1 MALRKKLERL
11 AGDVEE
17 QPGNAGGTTD
27 SQPPALKSPVDIRSA
42 ALTVV
47 ATLLVILVLQ
57 QAQEVLIP
65 IVLAV
70 LISYALDPLVWA
82 LTKRRVPRGLAAILV
97 LAAALG
103 AAGATAYSLSDEAM
117 AIVEEL
123 PQAARQ
129 FRREWQDSRRHAE
142 PGPIEKVQKAATEIE
157 KTAAATAP
165 EGAAPR
171 GVMRVQIEEPAFRA
185 SDYLWWGSVNAAAF
199 AGQATLILF
208 LVYFLLLSGDGFKRR
223 LVKIAGPTLTRKKI
237 TVQILDEINARI
249 ERFLAVQV
257 ATSLI
262 VAAATWLAL
271 SWLGLE
277 NAAIWGLVAGV
288 FNSIPYFG
296 PVIVTGGLSVV
307 AYLQFEDVGL
317 TAMAA
322 GIALVITSLEG
333 WLLTPALMGRAA
345 SMSPVAIFIGLLF
358 WSWVWGVWG
367 MILAVPM
374 LMIIKAICDYIED
387 LMWIGELLGE

>member
-1 MALRKKLERL
+1 MALPKKADRITE
-11 AGDVEE
+11 DVEE
-17 QPGNAGGTTD
+17 RAGQAE
-27 SQPPALKSPVDIRSA
+27 SRPPALESPLDIRSA

-70 LISYALDPLVWA
+70 LISYALDPPVWA

-123 PQAARQ
+123 PQAARR

-142 PGPIEKVQKAATEIE
+142 PGPIEKVQQAATEIE
-157 KTAAATAP
+157 KTAAATAL

-199 AGQATLILF
+199 LGQATLILF

-223 LVKIAGPTLTRKKI
+223 LVKIAGPTLTRKKV
-237 TVQILDEINARI
+237 TLQILDEINARI

-277 NAAIWGLVAGV
+277 NAAIWGLVAGI
-288 FNSIPYFG
+288 FNSIPYVG

-322 GIALVITSLEG
+322 AIALVITSLEG
-333 WLLTPALMGRAA
+333 WLLTPTLMGRAA

-374 LMIIKAICDYIED
+374 LMITKAICDHIED
-387 LMWIGELLGE
+387 LQWIGELLGE